1 MSRSFERKLIYA
13 ASAWQIVAGF
23 ITMFFYSM
31 YIKKQGAQLPGLEA
45 VERKGAE
52 SLFDSLYGYAVTY
65 GLLFIVIGSLNIL
78 FTKKLMNDGTLQYKL
93 PAFWIALA
101 VAFYFLSD
109 LISLALSLAA
119 AVIALAKN
127 KPIKAAGRASAEQTH

>member
-13 ASAWQIVAGF
+13 ASTWQIITGF

-52 SLFDSLYGYAVTY
+52 SLFDSLYGFTVTY

-78 FTKKLMNDGTLQYKL
+78 FAKKLMKDGKLQYKL
-93 PAFWIALA
+93 PAYWAFLA
-101 VAFYFLSD
+101 AAFYFLSD
-109 LISLALSLAA
+109 LISLALCLAA

-127 KPIKAAGRASAEQTH
+127 KPIRAAGQGSADLAN